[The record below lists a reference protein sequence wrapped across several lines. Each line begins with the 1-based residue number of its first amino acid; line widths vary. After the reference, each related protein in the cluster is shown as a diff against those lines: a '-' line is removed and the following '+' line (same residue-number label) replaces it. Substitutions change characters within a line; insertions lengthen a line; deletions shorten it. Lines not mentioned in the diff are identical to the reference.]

1 MSHNKPS
8 GQTAATS
15 QVHQTTR
22 LNQSEQVGWGMRSPR
37 LSGHAWIERSSTEL
51 YPGAILRERN
61 GMTATRG
68 GAPPVSVFAARQEC
82 ETGLAAERAHGERR
96 AGSNGLAQRIHF
108 RGKTQSNG
116 DPSRALPGT
125 TPRGWPLPERGGR
138 CRCLRRRRLRGA
150 CSGRRRGGARPRR
163 DGIDGRGGGGS
174 ESSGRIEPHQIATKR
189 GACAAQGQGQNR
201 PSTRGRDGA
210 GPAGG
215 GATRGRG
222 GRRRRGGARS
232 YR

>member
-82 ETGLAAERAHGERR
+82 ETGLAAKRAHGERS
-96 AGSNGLAQRIHF
+96 AGSNGLAQGIHF
-108 RGKTQSNG
+108 RGKTQSDGEPNRAEAYLARRHG
-116 DPSRALPGT
+116 AGRYRSGRGAVSLCPSPSPARCLLRSPA
-125 TPRGWPLPERGGR
+125 WRGGR
-138 CRCLRRRRLRGA
+138 DGTGSMVVYKRL
-150 CSGRRRGGARPRR
+150 
-163 DGIDGRGGGGS
+163 
-174 ESSGRIEPHQIATKR
+174 
-189 GACAAQGQGQNR
+189 
-201 PSTRGRDGA
+201 
-210 GPAGG
+210 
-215 GATRGRG
+215 
-222 GRRRRGGARS
+222 
-232 YR
+232 YV